1 MTRIVL
7 LVSWLAVAL
16 ALSTEQRLAALESTS
31 ASLQHRIDL
40 FNAATYS
47 LAESVIDLEQSLVGA
62 IILYPGR
69 ETCPEGFEPAT
80 HLDGKLPVVG
90 LNEVGR
96 VSEHS
101 LHDEVPYIINSPCE
115 RMISVSENGFLNVCQ
130 HSSTQMASSMN
141 MKEAVPTFSV
151 LACMRKNI
159 VYEAP

>member
-1 MTRIVL
+1 MSRIVL
-7 LVSWLAVAL
+7 LVCWFAAVL
-16 ALSTEQRLAALESTS
+16 ALSTEQRLTALESKS
-31 ASLQHRIDL
+31 NSLQHRIDL

-47 LAESVIDLEQSLVGA
+47 LTESVIDLERSLVGS
-62 IILYPGR
+62 ILLYPDR
-69 ETCPEGFEPAT
+69 TTCPEGFEPAT

-101 LHDEVPYIINSPCE
+101 LHDEVPYTINSTCE
-115 RMISVSENGFLNVCQ
+115 RMISVSENGFINVCQ
-130 HSSTQMASSMN
+130 HSNTQMASSLN
-141 MKEAVPTFSV
+141 MKQAVPTFSV